1 MPDSIPESKQ
11 DIHAI
16 QQDIIDEFAL
26 FEDWTERYKYIIDL
40 GRDLPEL
47 SADEMVEDNL
57 VKGCQSQVW
66 LMADEDGD
74 SIVYRVNSDAAI
86 VKGLAA
92 LLVRVYSD
100 QSADTILATEP
111 EFISK
116 IGMHEHLS
124 PTRSNGLSA
133 MLKQIKLFAAAIKQ
147 RNTSLA

>member
-1 MPDSIPESKQ
+1 MPESIQ

-16 QQDIIDEFAL
+16 QQDIIDEFSL

-40 GRDLPEL
+40 GRDLPQL
-47 SADEMVEDNL
+47 DADEMVEANL

-66 LMADEDGD
+66 LMAREEDGK
-74 SIVYRVNSDAAI
+74 VMYRVNSDAAI

-92 LLVRVYSD
+92 LLVRVYSN
-100 QSADTILATEP
+100 QTIETILDTEP

-124 PTRSNGLSA
+124 PTRSNGLVA
-133 MLKQIKLFAAAIKQ
+133 MLKQIKLFAAVIKQ
-147 RNTSLA
+147 RCESHAQSR

>member
-1 MPDSIPESKQ
+1 MP

-16 QQDIIDEFAL
+16 QQEIIDEFAL

-47 SADEMVEDNL
+47 KTEEMVAENL

-66 LMADEDGD
+66 LMANEEDGN
-74 SIVYRVNSDAAI
+74 IVYRVNSDAAI

-92 LLVRVYSD
+92 LLVRVYSN
-100 QSADTILATEP
+100 QTADTILNTEP

-124 PTRSNGLSA
+124 PTRSNGLAA
-133 MLKQIKLFAAAIKQ
+133 MLKQIKLFAAVIKQ
-147 RNTSLA
+147 RQGLHS

>member
-1 MPDSIPESKQ
+1 MSNID
-11 DIHAI
+11 AI
-16 QQDIIDEFAL
+16 QQEIIDEFAL

-47 SADEMVEDNL
+47 ESDEMVDENL

-66 LMADEDGD
+66 LLAKEKDGK
-74 SIVYRVNSDAAI
+74 IIYRVNSDAAI

-92 LLVRVYSD
+92 LLVRVYSK
-100 QSADTILATEP
+100 QSADTIIATEP
-111 EFISK
+111 EFINK

-133 MLKQIKLFAAAIKQ
+133 MLKQIKLFATAIKQ
-147 RNTSLA
+147 QQQSSV

>member
-1 MPDSIPESKQ
+1 MP

-16 QQDIIDEFAL
+16 QREIIDEFAL

-47 SADEMVEDNL
+47 DADEMVKKNL

-66 LMADEDGD
+66 LVADEKDGKV
-74 SIVYRVNSDAAI
+74 IYRVNSDAAI

-92 LLVRVYSD
+92 LLVRVYSN
-100 QSADTILATEP
+100 QTADTIINTEP

-124 PTRSNGLSA
+124 PTRSNGLAS
-133 MLKQIKLFAAAIKQ
+133 MLKQIKLFAAVIKQ
-147 RNTSLA
+147 QQTSQSQATVHN

>member
-1 MPDSIPESKQ
+1 MANIDT
-11 DIHAI
+11 I
-16 QQDIIDEFAL
+16 QQEIIDEFAL

-47 SADEMVEDNL
+47 ENHEMIDDNL

-66 LMADEDGD
+66 LLADQDGD
-74 SIVYRVNSDAAI
+74 KITYRVNSDAAI

-92 LLVRVYSD
+92 LLVRVYSHQD
-100 QSADTILATEP
+100 ADTIITTEP
-111 EFISK
+111 EFIHQ

-133 MLKQIKLFAAAIKQ
+133 MLKQIKLFATALKQ
-147 RNTSLA
+147 RQQSSN

>member
-1 MPDSIPESKQ
+1 MPESTH
-11 DIHAI
+11 DIHAV

-47 SADEMVEDNL
+47 SADEMIEKNL

-66 LMADEDGD
+66 LMASEEQGK
-74 SIVYRVNSDAAI
+74 IAYRVNSDAAI

-92 LLVRVYSD
+92 LLVRVYSA
-100 QSADTILATEP
+100 QTAATIIATEP
-111 EFISK
+111 DFISQ

-147 RNTSLA
+147 RQASLT

>member
-1 MPDSIPESKQ
+1 MSESTH
-11 DIHAI
+11 DIHAV

-47 SADEMVEDNL
+47 SADEMIEKNL

-66 LMADEDGD
+66 LMASEEQGK
-74 SIVYRVNSDAAI
+74 IAYRVNSDAAI

-92 LLVRVYSD
+92 LLVRVYSA
-100 QSADTILATEP
+100 QTADTIIATEP
-111 EFISK
+111 DFISQ

-133 MLKQIKLFAAAIKQ
+133 MLKQIKLFAAVIKQ
-147 RNTSLA
+147 RRTSLA

>member
-1 MPDSIPESKQ
+1 MP

-16 QQDIIDEFAL
+16 QQEIIDEFTL
-26 FEDWTERYKYIIDL
+26 FEDWTERYKYIIDV

-47 SADEMVEDNL
+47 SSEQMVEENL

-66 LMADEDGD
+66 LLAEEVDDKV
-74 SIVYRVNSDAAI
+74 VYRVNSDAAI